1 MQYVNGLKADE
12 SQLNLGLWEKNQMDF
27 LVEKNLW
34 FQKSAPGHQK
44 RNETWPLMCFYPT
57 QNGW

>member
-1 MQYVNGLKADE
+1 MQYVNGLKAGE
-12 SQLNLGLWEKNQMDF
+12 LQLYLGLWEENQMDF

-34 FQKSAPGHQK
+34 FQKSALDHQK
-44 RNETWPLMCFYPT
+44 RNETWPLIYLYPT